1 MKAVILAGG
10 GGTRLWPLS
19 RQAKPKQFQKLITK
33 QTLLQDTLDRL
44 NFLKSTDIF
53 IATNAAYADETFK
66 DATKKH
72 IPKKNIIIEPELKDT
87 APCIGLAASYIE
99 KRFPGEVMAII
110 YADHL
115 IKNKKEFEEKLRAA
129 EHLARNENTLNI
141 IEVKAKYPNTNLGYV
156 KIGKLLKVL
165 DETEVY
171 SFEKFTEKPDF
182 KTAEKYVASFKYLWN
197 TGIYVWKAKAILE
210 EIKKYLP
217 KTHKALEKIKKAI
230 DTPKEESELKKNY
243 CLCDKISIDYG
254 VMEKVE
260 KSRVRIIPAE
270 LEWSDI
276 GTWEAIFSELANN
289 LNQNISKASHVS
301 IKTTGSLIY
310 GNSKKIIATIG
321 LKNTVIIDTPDVLL
335 VCKKTESGRVKE
347 IVEQIKRIN
356 PNAI

>member
-19 RQAKPKQFQKLITK
+19 RQNKPKQFQKLITK

-44 NFLKSTDIF
+44 NFLKPTDIF
-53 IATNAAYADETFK
+53 IATNKAYADETHK
-66 DATKKH
+66 DAIKKR
-72 IPKKNIIIEPELKDT
+72 IPQKNIIIEPDLRDT
-87 APCIGLAASYIE
+87 APCIGLTASYIE
-99 KRFPGEVMAII
+99 KRFPDEVMAII

-115 IKNKKEFEEKLRAA
+115 IKNKKEFEEKLRVA
-129 EHLARNENTLNI
+129 EKLAREENTLNI

-156 KIGKLLKVL
+156 KIGKMLK
-165 DETEVY
+165 TINGAEVY

-182 KTAEKYVASFKYLWN
+182 KTAEKYVASLKYLWN
-197 TGIYVWKAKAILE
+197 TGIYVWKASAILA

-230 DTPKEESELKKNY
+230 GTPSEKSVLEKTY
-243 CLCDKISIDYG
+243 GLCDKISIDYG
-254 VMEKVE
+254 IMEKTAQ
-260 KSRVRIIPAE
+260 SHVRIIPAE

-289 LNQNISKASHVS
+289 LNQNISKASHVEL
-301 IKTTGSLIY
+301 KTTGSLIY
-310 GNSKKIIATIG
+310 GNSNKTIATIG
-321 LKNTVIIDTPDVLL
+321 LKDVVIIDTPDVLL

-347 IVEQIKRIN
+347 VIEQIKKIN
-356 PNAI
+356 PRLT